1 MIGSAP
7 SKPSEVLPEN
17 VFVESKKRRPLKLS
31 IVKDIEANIAKDQ
44 ENELRFYDIADAV
57 SWYCSHVGYQV
68 ACSVAGAARL
78 DLQGK
83 KAGAVTETEARAA
96 EEEAKNIFG
105 KIEAQKQQGQTWP
118 CRCRW
123 HRQHRRA
130 LCRLTRP

>member
-17 VFVESKKRRPLKLS
+17 VFVESKQRRPLKLS

-105 KIEAQKQQGQTWP
+105 KIEAQL
-118 CRCRW
+118 RR
-123 HRQHRRA
+123 HRREI
-130 LCRLTRP
+130 LP

>member
-17 VFVESKKRRPLKLS
+17 VFVESKQRRPLKLS

-68 ACSVAGAARL
+68 ACSVAYVRL

-83 KAGAVTETEARAA
+83 KAGAVTEARAA

-105 KIEAQKQQGQTWP
+105 KIEAQKQ
-118 CRCRW
+118 
-123 HRQHRRA
+123 
-130 LCRLTRP
+130 

>member
-17 VFVESKKRRPLKLS
+17 VFVECKQRRPLKLS

-105 KIEAQKQQGQTWP
+105 KIEAQKQ
-118 CRCRW
+118 
-123 HRQHRRA
+123 
-130 LCRLTRP
+130 